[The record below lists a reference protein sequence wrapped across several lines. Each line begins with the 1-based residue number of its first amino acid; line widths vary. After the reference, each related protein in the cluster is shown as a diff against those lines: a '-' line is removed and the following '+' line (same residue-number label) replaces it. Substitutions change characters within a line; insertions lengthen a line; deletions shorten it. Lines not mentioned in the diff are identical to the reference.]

1 MKGNKKIIVESLD
14 IIRIEMG
21 KIFYKSFLKSIMPK
35 MALTRNQ
42 EIEILLA
49 YRESEYKLIEMLSTT
64 LMLDLSTRD
73 KDTILEID
81 LILILFNLIFNGE
94 FGICSLVLLEPYMSS
109 LTDKEKREI
118 DKLYQSITDELI
130 LVIED
135 KLIILY
141 ESFL

>member
-73 KDTILEID
+73 KDTLLEID

-130 LVIED
+130 LVVED

>member
-73 KDTILEID
+73 KDTLLEID

>member
-130 LVIED
+130 LVVED